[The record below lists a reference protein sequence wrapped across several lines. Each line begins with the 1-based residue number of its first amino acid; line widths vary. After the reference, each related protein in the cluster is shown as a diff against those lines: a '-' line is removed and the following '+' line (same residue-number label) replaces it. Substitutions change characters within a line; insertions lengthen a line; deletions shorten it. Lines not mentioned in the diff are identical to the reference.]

1 MLLQTLLKDQNGYV
15 RFYLSMHIR
24 LKRETQGVSVAA
36 IAAEL
41 GLTEQSYNKIEAG
54 RMRLNEE
61 LLQNIIRI
69 LTLEEEDLIEICRIS
84 NIAYANS
91 IAKELSPNYPA

>member
-1 MLLQTLLKDQNGYV
+1 MLLQTLLKVQNRYV

-24 LKRETQGVSVAA
+24 LKREAQGLSVAA
-36 IAAEL
+36 MATEL
-41 GLTEQSYNKIEAG
+41 GLSEQSYNKIEAG
-54 RMRLNEE
+54 RMRLSEE

-69 LTLEEEDLIEICRIS
+69 LTLEEEDLLEICRIS

-91 IAKELSPNYPA
+91 IAKELSPNYPV